1 MTIAGFAWL
10 FALPV
15 REPWTSMYP
24 GISMLTLA
32 VLAAM
37 VGMALRRRASLPS
50 VPRTLVLA
58 GMSFAGL
65 SALILACYAAILL
78 DG

>member
-15 REPWTSMYP
+15 REPWTSKYP
-24 GISMLTLA
+24 GFSMLALA
-32 VLAAM
+32 VLAAF
-37 VGMALRRRASLPS
+37 VGMAVRRRRN
-50 VPRTLVLA
+50 VPRILVLA

-65 SALILACYAAILL
+65 SGLILACYASILL
-78 DG
+78 RD